1 MAFHL
6 AQINIARLRF
16 GLEDERMAEFV
27 AVLEPINR
35 IAEIT
40 PGFVWRLKSDDGRSA
55 TYAAHAFDPDVIV
68 NYTIWESLEALKHF
82 TYQSGHGSYFRRRLE
97 WFVPLGKP
105 TTAMWWVPAG
115 EVPSVEE
122 AKRRYDHLVEHGP
135 SAFAFGFR
143 DEIVPP
149 GEGSG

>member
-1 MAFHL
+1 MPL
-6 AQINIARLRF
+6 AQLNIAR
-16 GLEDERMAEFV
+16 M
-27 AVLEPINR
+27 LEPLESPRMKDFVDGLDHINAL
-35 IAEIT
+35 AEAA

-68 NYTIWESLEALKHF
+68 NYTIWENLEALKHF

-97 WFVPLGKP
+97 WFEPLGKP

-143 DEIVPP
+143 DEIAPP